1 MSGPTSVVLRVLSG
15 TRKQLARPRG
25 SRGGHTGQVSNAS
38 RTIWVSGKIFLHLFY
53 SCVHPCFFIKTG
65 KMAAGLGVGVVL
77 IGNWLEGNIGSFTRV
92 KPDIEEQVIQGRPPS
107 QGVER
112 QTKQEMGKSEGQD
125 SVEEQNCST
134 LKAVDNSGKID
145 QENELPTE
153 DKSLRNVSQSS
164 LGSVT
169 ESVTDEKVEI
179 RQQSEE
185 NIETIL
191 QSADCCDPDPDP
203 DPSPNPNCRQ
213 PSSDLPLSKQ
223 VGHLVWVGH
232 GGHGHGLP
240 LSKQVGHLIWV
251 GLRLA
256 QILLS
261 ILLPTTLIFL
271 RWM

>member
-1 MSGPTSVVLRVLSG
+1 ML
-15 TRKQLARPRG
+15 
-25 SRGGHTGQVSNAS
+25 
-38 RTIWVSGKIFLHLFY
+38 
-53 SCVHPCFFIKTG
+53 FIKTG
-65 KMAAGLGVGVVL
+65 KMAAGLGVGVLL

-125 SVEEQNCST
+125 LVEEQNCST

-145 QENELPTE
+145 QENELQTE
-153 DKSLRNVSQSS
+153 DRSLRNVSQSS

-203 DPSPNPNCRQ
+203 SPNPNCRQ
-213 PSSDLPLSKQ
+213 PSSD
-223 VGHLVWVGH
+223 
-232 GGHGHGLP
+232 LP

>member
-1 MSGPTSVVLRVLSG
+1 
-15 TRKQLARPRG
+15 
-25 SRGGHTGQVSNAS
+25 
-38 RTIWVSGKIFLHLFY
+38 
-53 SCVHPCFFIKTG
+53 
-65 KMAAGLGVGVVL
+65 MAAGLGVGVVL
-77 IGNWLEGNIGSFTRV
+77 ICNWLEGNIGSFTRV

-125 SVEEQNCST
+125 LVEEQNCST

-145 QENELPTE
+145 QENDLPTE
-153 DKSLRNVSQSS
+153 DKSLRNVSQNS

-179 RQQSEE
+179 HQQSEE

-203 DPSPNPNCRQ
+203 DPDPSPNPNCRQ
-213 PSSDLPLSKQ
+213 PSSDLPLIKQVGPSKQ
-223 VGHLVWVGH
+223 V
-232 GGHGHGLP
+232 P

>member
-1 MSGPTSVVLRVLSG
+1 MCSFML
-15 TRKQLARPRG
+15 
-25 SRGGHTGQVSNAS
+25 
-38 RTIWVSGKIFLHLFY
+38 
-53 SCVHPCFFIKTG
+53 FIKTG

-153 DKSLRNVSQSS
+153 DKSLRNVSQNS

-169 ESVTDEKVEI
+169 ESITDEKVEI

-203 DPSPNPNCRQ
+203 DPDPSPNPNCRQ

-223 VGHLVWVGH
+223 VG
-232 GGHGHGLP
+232 
-240 LSKQVGHLIWV
+240 QVIWV

-261 ILLPTTLIFL
+261 FLLPTTLIFL

>member
-1 MSGPTSVVLRVLSG
+1 ML
-15 TRKQLARPRG
+15 
-25 SRGGHTGQVSNAS
+25 
-38 RTIWVSGKIFLHLFY
+38 
-53 SCVHPCFFIKTG
+53 FIKTG

-112 QTKQEMGKSEGQD
+112 QTKQEMGKSEAKD
-125 SVEEQNCST
+125 SVQEQNCST

-153 DKSLRNVSQSS
+153 DKSLRNVSQNS

-203 DPSPNPNCRQ
+203 DPDPSPNPNCRQ

-223 VGHLVWVGH
+223 VGLSKQV
-232 GGHGHGLP
+232 P